1 MRYPLGVTKAR
12 ADVRPRGNIEARGD
26 SLRIRV
32 YAGPDPVTGKPVY
45 LRETVPGTDG
55 AARRAARRALN
66 RLVAEA
72 EKARQPSSV
81 ISLGQVIDEWLKV
94 AEHEDSTRETYLGYI
109 ERTIKPALG
118 SMSIAKLS
126 VRHLETLYAE
136 LRRCRARCDRKP
148 FIEHKADGEHDC
160 AAAKCKPHVCRPM
173 AASTVR
179 QIHSVISSALSAAVR
194 WDWLESNPA
203 RAAQRP
209 KQKPPEP
216 DPPSPAEAA
225 RLVDEAFRMDEDWG
239 TLVWL
244 VMTTGLRRGEV
255 CILRWSRVNLD
266 AGQIEI
272 RSSYRL
278 RKGVGTE
285 KDTKTHQMRRIA
297 LDTET
302 VGLLRELKD
311 RWRKRLDDLGLELTD
326 DMYVFTGYRLAV
338 PTVPYSPHGVSSRYK
353 DMAKRLGIDTHI
365 HALRHYSATE
375 LLSAGIDLRT
385 VAGRL
390 GHGGG
395 GATTLRTY
403 AAWVAASDRK
413 AAEILGSRMPKR
425 RTGLSPVDDQGVR
438 HSAMTNPSQGS
449 LEPVTP
455 VTPL

>member
-1 MRYPLGVTKAR
+1 MTAAR
-12 ADVRPRGNIEARGD
+12 GRRGSARIQGNIEARGD
-26 SLRIRV
+26 SLRVRV
-32 YAGPDPVTGKPVY
+32 YAGPDPVTGRPVY
-45 LRETVPGTDG
+45 LRETVYGTDD
-55 AARRAARRALN
+55 AARRTARRTLN
-66 RLVAEA
+66 RLVAAA
-72 EKARQPSSV
+72 EKARRPSSAV
-81 ISLGQVIDEWLKV
+81 SLSQVIDEWLRV
-94 AEHEDSTRETYLGYI
+94 VEHEDSTRETYLGYI
-109 ERTIKPALG
+109 ERTINPSLG
-118 SMSIAKLS
+118 PMSIAKLS

-160 AAAKCKPHVCRPM
+160 VKVKCKPHVCKPM

-179 QIHSVISSALSAAVR
+179 QIHAIISGALSAAVR

-203 RAAQRP
+203 RMAQRP

-216 DPPSPAEAA
+216 DPPSPTEAA

-255 CILRWSRVNLD
+255 CILRWSRVDLD
-266 AGQIEI
+266 VGEIEI

-302 VGLLRELKD
+302 VVLLRELKD
-311 RWRKRLDDLGLELTD
+311 RWRARLVDLGLELTD
-326 DMYVFTGYRLAV
+326 DMYVFTGYRQTV

-353 DMAKRLGIDTHI
+353 DMADRLGIDTHI

-395 GATTLRTY
+395 GATTLRVY

-425 RTGLSPVDDQGVR
+425 RSAGGSNTLVD
-438 HSAMTNPSQGS
+438 
-449 LEPVTP
+449 
-455 VTPL
+455 

>member
-1 MRYPLGVTKAR
+1 MSYPGGMTAAR
-12 ADVRPRGNIEARGD
+12 ARRGTERLQGNIEVRGD

-45 LRETVPGTDG
+45 LRETVRGTDD
-55 AARRAARRALN
+55 AARRTARRTLN

-72 EKARQPSSV
+72 EKARRPSSV
-81 ISLGQVIDEWLKV
+81 VSLGHVIDEWLRV

-109 ERTIKPALG
+109 ERTIKPTLG
-118 SMSIAKLS
+118 SMPIAKLS

-136 LRRCRARCDRKP
+136 LRRCRVRCDRNP
-148 FIEHKADGEHDC
+148 FVEHKPEGEHDC
-160 AAAKCKPHVCRPM
+160 VTAKCTPHVCKPM

-179 QIHSVISSALSAAVR
+179 QIHSIISGALSAAVR

-203 RAAQRP
+203 RVAQRP

-225 RLVDEAFRMDEDWG
+225 KLVDEAFRMDEDWG
-239 TLVWL
+239 ALVWL

-255 CILRWSRVNLD
+255 CILRWSRVDLD
-266 AGQIEI
+266 VGEIEI

-311 RWRKRLDDLGLELTD
+311 RWRRRLDDLGLELTD
-326 DMYVFTGYRLAV
+326 DMYVFTGYRQTV

-353 DMAKRLGIDTHI
+353 DMAKRLGLDTHI

-395 GATTLRTY
+395 GATTLRVY
-403 AAWVAASDRK
+403 AAWVAGSDRK

-425 RTGLSPVDDQGVR
+425 SPRLSPMDSQRGR
-438 HSAMTNPSQGS
+438 HSLSQT
-449 LEPVTP
+449 VT
-455 VTPL
+455 TRL

>member
-1 MRYPLGVTKAR
+1 MSYPLGMTKAR
-12 ADVRPRGNIEARGD
+12 ADVRPRGSIEARGD
-26 SLRIRV
+26 SLRVRV
-32 YAGPDPVTGKPVY
+32 YAGPDPVTSKPVY
-45 LRETVPGTDG
+45 LRETVRGTDQ
-55 AARRAARRALN
+55 AAHRTARRALN

-81 ISLGQVIDEWLKV
+81 ISLDQVIDEWLRV
-94 AEHEDSTRETYLGYI
+94 AEHEESTRETYLGYI

-118 SMSIAKLS
+118 SMSIARLS

-136 LRRCRARCDRKP
+136 LRRCRVRCDRKP
-148 FIEHKADGEHDC
+148 FIEHKTGGVHDC
-160 AAAKCKPHVCRPM
+160 VAAKCRLHACRPM

-179 QIHSVISSALSAAVR
+179 QIHSVISGALSAAVR

-255 CILRWSRVNLD
+255 CILRWSRVDLD
-266 AGQIEI
+266 TGEIEI

-278 RKGVGTE
+278 RRGVGTE

-311 RWRKRLDDLGLELTD
+311 RWRRRLDDLGVELTD
-326 DMYVFTGYRLAV
+326 DMYVFTGYRQAV

-353 DMAKRLGIDTHI
+353 DMAQRLGIDTHI

-395 GATTLRTY
+395 GATTLRVY

-425 RTGLSPVDDQGVR
+425 PTQL
-438 HSAMTNPSQGS
+438 
-449 LEPVTP
+449 
-455 VTPL
+455 

>member
-1 MRYPLGVTKAR
+1 MGIALGMSYPLGMTRAR
-12 ADVRPRGNIEARGD
+12 TDARPRGNIESRGD

-45 LRETVPGTDG
+45 LRETVRGTDD
-55 AARRAARRALN
+55 AAHRTARRALN

-136 LRRCRARCDRKP
+136 LRRCRVRCHGKP
-148 FIEHKADGEHDC
+148 FIEHKADDEHNC
-160 AAAKCKPHVCRPM
+160 VPLKCTPHVCKPM

-179 QIHSVISSALSAAVR
+179 QIHSVISGALSAAVR

-203 RAAQRP
+203 RMAQRP

-225 RLVDEAFRMDEDWG
+225 KLVDEAFRMDADWG

-255 CILRWSRVNLD
+255 CILRWSRVDLD
-266 AGQIEI
+266 AGEIEI

-326 DMYVFTGYRLAV
+326 DMYVFTGYRQAV

-353 DMAKRLGIDTHI
+353 DMATRLGIDTHI

-395 GATTLRTY
+395 GATTLRVY

-413 AAEILGSRMPKR
+413 AAEILGSRMPQR
-425 RTGLSPVDDQGVR
+425 RNRLSETDDQTGR
-438 HSAMTNPSQGS
+438 HK
-449 LEPVTP
+449 PVT
-455 VTPL
+455 TRS